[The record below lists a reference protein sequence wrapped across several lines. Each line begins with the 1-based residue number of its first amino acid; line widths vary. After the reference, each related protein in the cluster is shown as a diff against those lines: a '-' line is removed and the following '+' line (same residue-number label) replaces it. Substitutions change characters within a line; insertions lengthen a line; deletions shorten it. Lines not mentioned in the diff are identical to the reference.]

1 MSNAATHSGNPVKA
15 GWVMGQLEDEAKTF
29 GAEKQEKE
37 EEARQLAAV
46 SLLCG
51 IDLLVAVKAE
61 PGERAALIL
70 RLERIVERER
80 LKGARLHWS
89 YDLNRH
95 IALKQALDRLRGP
108 GDSSTCRNHRRE
120 QVRKANGAR
129 RRR

>member
-1 MSNAATHSGNPVKA
+1 
-15 GWVMGQLEDEAKTF
+15 MGKLEDEAKNF
-29 GAEKQEKE
+29 ESEKRERVE
-37 EEARQLAAV
+37 AARQLAAV

-51 IDLLVAVKAE
+51 IDLRVALEAE
-61 PGERAALIL
+61 SSEKAALIL
-70 RLERIVERER
+70 KLERIIERER

-108 GDSSTCRNHRRE
+108 GESSTCRNHRRG
-120 QVRKANGAR
+120 QARKANGAR